1 MARPM
6 VAESIPIK
14 PARLILGLI
23 ACLGLIFTLF
33 TLLFG
38 FTSVP
43 ANSVGVKTR
52 FGAYHDLVNPGL
64 AYAIPY
70 IDEIHIVPTQRLL
83 KLEFGFTTS
92 NSTNIYQGDMEPEET
107 ETMITGDLNTALV
120 PWVVQYRITD
130 PKTYF
135 FGAREPEKTLRDL
148 SESVMREVIGDRTV
162 DEVLTIGRHDIE
174 SSTLKRLADLCSQ
187 YGLGLQIQQVQLAT
201 VRPPPAVQAAF
212 NEVNQAQQEKQ
223 TAINQAW
230 AVYNDAVPN
239 ARGQAKEREKQAEAY
254 AFRRV
259 NEAKG
264 EAQKFSLLLA
274 EYRKA
279 PEVTRTPSLSGSN
292 AGDSAQSAEENHR
305 RRQLEKH
312 SPDVAATA
320 GRSTQ
325 SVSMNVIDVTPRPA
339 AVSSIV
345 RFLQSPLMSI
355 LGILF
360 ILTALKWG
368 TLLFVVPQ
376 YETVIIT
383 RFGKIVRTVTN
394 PGLKVETAGHR

>member
-1 MARPM
+1 MAPEVVAPNPEVRP
-6 VAESIPIK
+6 I
-14 PARLILGLI
+14 RLVLGLI
-23 ACLGLIFTLF
+23 ACIGLGATFL

-38 FTSVP
+38 FTTVP

-52 FGAYHDLVNPGL
+52 FGAYDGLVNPGL

-70 IDEIHIVPTQRLL
+70 VDEIDVVPTQRLL
-83 KLEFGFTTS
+83 KLEFGFATP
-92 NSTNIYQGDMEPEET
+92 NATNVFQGDSEPGET

-120 PWVVQYRITD
+120 PWVVQYRIVD
-130 PKTYF
+130 PRMYL

-162 DEVLTIGRHDIE
+162 DEVLTIGRHEIE
-174 SSTLKRLADLCSQ
+174 TAALQRLADLCSQ
-187 YGLGLQIQQVQLAT
+187 YGLGIQIQQVQLAT

-230 AVYNDAVPN
+230 SVYNDAVPN

-279 PEVTRTPSLSGSN
+279 PDIT
-292 AGDSAQSAEENHR
+292 R
-305 RRQLEKH
+305 RRLYLEAMEAILPNLQRKII
-312 SPDVAATA
+312 
-320 GRSTQ
+320 
-325 SVSMNVIDVTPRPA
+325 IDDSLKNILPTLPLLPSEPNKTP
-339 AVSSIV
+339 
-345 RFLQSPLMSI
+345 
-355 LGILF
+355 
-360 ILTALKWG
+360 
-368 TLLFVVPQ
+368 
-376 YETVIIT
+376 
-383 RFGKIVRTVTN
+383 
-394 PGLKVETAGHR
+394 

>member
-1 MARPM
+1 M

-23 ACLGLIFTLF
+23 ACLGLVFTLF

-83 KLEFGFTTS
+83 KLEFGFTTA

-130 PKTYF
+130 PKTYL

-162 DEVLTIGRHDIE
+162 DEVLTVGRHDIE

-187 YGLGLQIQQVQLAT
+187 YGLGIQIQQVQLAT
-201 VRPPPAVQAAF
+201 VRPPPAAQAAF

-264 EAQKFSLLLA
+264 EVQKFSLLLA
-274 EYRKA
+274 E
-279 PEVTRTPSLSGSN
+279 
-292 AGDSAQSAEENHR
+292 
-305 RRQLEKH
+305 
-312 SPDVAATA
+312 
-320 GRSTQ
+320 
-325 SVSMNVIDVTPRPA
+325 
-339 AVSSIV
+339 
-345 RFLQSPLMSI
+345 
-355 LGILF
+355 
-360 ILTALKWG
+360 
-368 TLLFVVPQ
+368 
-376 YETVIIT
+376 
-383 RFGKIVRTVTN
+383 
-394 PGLKVETAGHR
+394 

>member
-1 MARPM
+1 MAQM
-6 VAESIPIK
+6 VASPHAEVK

-23 ACLGLIFTLF
+23 ACVGIVFTLI

-38 FTSVP
+38 FTSIP

-52 FGAYHDLVNPGL
+52 FGAYHDVVNPGL

-83 KLEFGFTTS
+83 KLEFGF
-92 NSTNIYQGDMEPEET
+92 STPNATNAYQGDMEPEET

-130 PKTYF
+130 PKTYL

-174 SSTLKRLADLCSQ
+174 SSTLKRLADLSSQ
-187 YGLGLQIQQVQLAT
+187 YDLGLQIQQVQLAT
-201 VRPPPAVQAAF
+201 VRPPPAVQGAF

-274 EYRKA
+274 
-279 PEVTRTPSLSGSN
+279 
-292 AGDSAQSAEENHR
+292 
-305 RRQLEKH
+305 
-312 SPDVAATA
+312 
-320 GRSTQ
+320 
-325 SVSMNVIDVTPRPA
+325 
-339 AVSSIV
+339 
-345 RFLQSPLMSI
+345 
-355 LGILF
+355 
-360 ILTALKWG
+360 
-368 TLLFVVPQ
+368 
-376 YETVIIT
+376 
-383 RFGKIVRTVTN
+383 
-394 PGLKVETAGHR
+394 

>member
-1 MARPM
+1 MIAQD
-6 VAESIPIK
+6 IPIR
-14 PARLILGLI
+14 PVRLVLGLI
-23 ACLGLIFTLF
+23 ACVGIVLTLF

-38 FTSVP
+38 FRTIP

-64 AYAIPY
+64 TYAIPY
-70 IDEIHIVPTQRLL
+70 VDEIQIVPTQRLL
-83 KLEFGFTTS
+83 KLEFGFTS
-92 NSTNIYQGDMEPEET
+92 PNATNIYQGDREPGET

-130 PKTYF
+130 PKLYL
-135 FGAREPEKTLRDL
+135 FGAREPEQTLRDL

-174 SSTLKRLADLCSQ
+174 TSTLKRLADLCSQ
-187 YGLGLQIQQVQLAT
+187 YGLGIQIQQVQLAT
-201 VRPPPAVQAAF
+201 VRPPPVVQAAF

-259 NEAKG
+259 NEARG
-264 EAQKFSLLLA
+264 QAEKFSLLHA

-279 PEVTRTPSLSGSN
+279 PEITRRRLYLEAMQAILPGLQKKIIIDDSLKNIFQTLPLQPAGETRT
-292 AGDSAQSAEENHR
+292 
-305 RRQLEKH
+305 
-312 SPDVAATA
+312 SP
-320 GRSTQ
+320 
-325 SVSMNVIDVTPRPA
+325 
-339 AVSSIV
+339 
-345 RFLQSPLMSI
+345 
-355 LGILF
+355 
-360 ILTALKWG
+360 
-368 TLLFVVPQ
+368 
-376 YETVIIT
+376 
-383 RFGKIVRTVTN
+383 
-394 PGLKVETAGHR
+394 

>member
-1 MARPM
+1 MVTVSANPIRP
-6 VAESIPIK
+6 V
-14 PARLILGLI
+14 RLILGII
-23 ACLGLIFTLF
+23 ACAGIFVTLM

-38 FTSVP
+38 FNSIP

-52 FGAYHDLVNPGL
+52 FGAYHVVVNPGL

-70 IDEIHIVPTQRLL
+70 VDKIHIVPTQRLL
-83 KLEFGFTTS
+83 KLEFGFATPNAS
-92 NSTNIYQGDMEPEET
+92 NFYQNDRQGEDT

-130 PKTYF
+130 PRTYL
-135 FGAREPEKTLRDL
+135 FGAREPEQTLRDL

-174 SSTLKRLADLCSQ
+174 TATLTRLADLCSH

-239 ARGQAKEREKQAEAY
+239 ARGRAKEREKQAEAY

-264 EAQKFSLLLA
+264 DAQKFSLLLA

-279 PEVTRTPSLSGSN
+279 PEIT
-292 AGDSAQSAEENHR
+292 R
-305 RRQLEKH
+305 RRLYLEAMQAILPNLQRKVIVDDSLKGVLQTLPLLPSEQSKS
-312 SPDVAATA
+312 SP
-320 GRSTQ
+320 
-325 SVSMNVIDVTPRPA
+325 P
-339 AVSSIV
+339 
-345 RFLQSPLMSI
+345 
-355 LGILF
+355 
-360 ILTALKWG
+360 
-368 TLLFVVPQ
+368 
-376 YETVIIT
+376 
-383 RFGKIVRTVTN
+383 
-394 PGLKVETAGHR
+394 

>member
-1 MARPM
+1 MPRPM
-6 VAESIPIK
+6 VAESLPIK
-14 PARLILGLI
+14 PVRLILGLI
-23 ACLGLIFTLF
+23 ACIGLALTFL
-33 TLLFG
+33 TLLLG
-38 FTSVP
+38 FTTIP
-43 ANSVGVKTR
+43 ANSIGVKTR

-83 KLEFGFTTS
+83 KLEFGFSTP
-92 NSTNIYQGDMEPEET
+92 NSTNIYQGDSEPGET

-130 PKTYF
+130 PKTYL

-174 SSTLKRLADLCSQ
+174 SSTLKRLGDLCSQ
-187 YGLGLQIQQVQLAT
+187 YGLGIQIQQVQLAT

-254 AFRRV
+254 AFHRV

-264 EAQKFSLLLA
+264 EAEKFSLLLA

-279 PEVTRTPSLSGSN
+279 PEIT
-292 AGDSAQSAEENHR
+292 R
-305 RRQLEKH
+305 RRLYLE
-312 SPDVAATA
+312 AMQA
-320 GRSTQ
+320 
-325 SVSMNVIDVTPRPA
+325 
-339 AVSSIV
+339 
-345 RFLQSPLMSI
+345 I
-355 LGILF
+355 L
-360 ILTALKWG
+360 
-368 TLLFVVPQ
+368 
-376 YETVIIT
+376 
-383 RFGKIVRTVTN
+383 
-394 PGLKVETAGHR
+394 PGLQHKVIVDDSLKGVLQTLPLLSPEPPKAQP

>member
-1 MARPM
+1 MANVIASPD
-6 VAESIPIK
+6 AEVK
-14 PARLILGLI
+14 PVRLLLGLV
-23 ACLGLIFTLF
+23 ACAGLVISFF
-33 TLLFG
+33 TLLLG
-38 FTSVP
+38 FTSIP

-70 IDEIHIVPTQRLL
+70 VDEIHVVPTQRLL
-83 KLEFGFTTS
+83 KLEFGFTS
-92 NSTNIYQGDMEPEET
+92 PNATNIYQGDMEPAET

-130 PKTYF
+130 PKLYL

-174 SSTLKRLADLCSQ
+174 TSTLKRLADLSSQ
-187 YGLGLQIQQVQLAT
+187 YGLGIQIQQVQLAT
-201 VRPPPAVQAAF
+201 VRPPPVVQAAF

-259 NEAKG
+259 NEARG
-264 EAQKFSLLLA
+264 EVGKFSLLLA

-279 PEVTRTPSLSGSN
+279 PEVTRRRLYLEAMQAILPSLQKKIIID
-292 AGDSAQSAEENHR
+292 DS
-305 RRQLEKH
+305 LK
-312 SPDVAATA
+312 
-320 GRSTQ
+320 
-325 SVSMNVIDVTPRPA
+325 
-339 AVSSIV
+339 
-345 RFLQSPLMSI
+345 SI
-355 LGILF
+355 LQ
-360 ILTALKWG
+360 
-368 TLLFVVPQ
+368 TLPLLPTEQ
-376 YETVIIT
+376 P
-383 RFGKIVRTVTN
+383 RTS
-394 PGLKVETAGHR
+394 P

>member
-1 MARPM
+1 MQKPDI
-6 VAESIPIK
+6 AEHLPIK
-14 PARLILGLI
+14 PLPLILGVI
-23 ACLGLIFTLF
+23 ACVGIVITLF
-33 TLLFG
+33 TLVFG
-38 FTSVP
+38 FVSIP

-70 IDEIHIVPTQRLL
+70 IDEIHIVPTERLL
-83 KLEFGFTTS
+83 KLEFGFSTPNAS
-92 NSTNIYQGDMEPEET
+92 NAYQGDMEPEET

-130 PKTYF
+130 PKTYL

-174 SSTLKRLADLCSQ
+174 SSTLKRLADLSSQ
-187 YGLGLQIQQVQLAT
+187 YDLGLQIQQVQLAT
-201 VRPPPAVQAAF
+201 VRPPPAVQGAF

-254 AFRRV
+254 AFRRI

-274 EYRKA
+274 EYGKA
-279 PEVTRTPSLSGSN
+279 PEIT
-292 AGDSAQSAEENHR
+292 R
-305 RRQLEKH
+305 RRLYLEAMQAIFPNLQRKIIVDD
-312 SPDVAATA
+312 SLKNILQTLPLL
-320 GRSTQ
+320 
-325 SVSMNVIDVTPRPA
+325 PA
-339 AVSSIV
+339 DQTKPS
-345 RFLQSPLMSI
+345 Q
-355 LGILF
+355 
-360 ILTALKWG
+360 
-368 TLLFVVPQ
+368 
-376 YETVIIT
+376 
-383 RFGKIVRTVTN
+383 
-394 PGLKVETAGHR
+394 